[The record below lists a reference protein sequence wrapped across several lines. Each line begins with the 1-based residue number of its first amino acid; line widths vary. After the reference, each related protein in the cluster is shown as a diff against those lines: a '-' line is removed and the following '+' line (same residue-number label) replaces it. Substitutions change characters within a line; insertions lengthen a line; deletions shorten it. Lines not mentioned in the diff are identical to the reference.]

1 MVAMVVVE
9 VEVESMVKLLVKLL
23 PKVKDV
29 GLTRLEMIGAIGVPM
44 IDPGCE
50 RNMYLKRMCIIIC

>member
-1 MVAMVVVE
+1 MVAVVVVE
-9 VEVESMVKLLVKLL
+9 EVESMVKVLDML

-44 IDPGCE
+44 IEPGCE
-50 RNMYLKRMCIIIC
+50 RNMYLKRMRIIIC

>member
-1 MVAMVVVE
+1 MVAVVVVVE
-9 VEVESMVKLLVKLL
+9 VESLVKLLDML

-44 IDPGCE
+44 IEPGCE
-50 RNMYLKRMCIIIC
+50 RNICI

>member
-1 MVAMVVVE
+1 MVAVVVVVE
-9 VEVESMVKLLVKLL
+9 VESKVKLLDML

-44 IDPGCE
+44 IEPGCE
-50 RNMYLKRMCIIIC
+50 RNMYIKRMRIIIC

>member
-1 MVAMVVVE
+1 MVAVVVVE
-9 VEVESMVKLLVKLL
+9 EVESMVKVLDML

-50 RNMYLKRMCIIIC
+50 RNMYLKRMRIIIC

>member
-1 MVAMVVVE
+1 MVAVVVVVE
-9 VEVESMVKLLVKLL
+9 VESM
-23 PKVKDV
+23 VKDV

-50 RNMYLKRMCIIIC
+50 RNMYLKRMRIIIC

>member
-1 MVAMVVVE
+1 MVAVVVV
-9 VEVESMVKLLVKLL
+9 VEVESMVKLLDML
-23 PKVKDV
+23 PKVKVV

-50 RNMYLKRMCIIIC
+50 RNIYLKRMRIIIY